1 MPSPR
6 VALIGAPILGALLG
20 ITGAFL
26 HASRTTFLG
35 ISWPWGLVLSFLMVV
50 TCVRAATVAARRRA
64 GGILL
69 TMGWLVP
76 TVISAVRSTDGDLG
90 LQANWRSTTY
100 LFATVIVASTLM
112 VLSPPKDVQR
122 LEF

>member
-26 HASRTTFLG
+26 HAGRTTFLG
-35 ISWPWGLVLSFLMVV
+35 ISWPWGLVLAFLMVV
-50 TCVRAATVAARRRA
+50 TSVRAATVAARRRA

-69 TMGWLVP
+69 TLGWLIP
-76 TVISAVRSTDGDLG
+76 TVISAIASGDGDLG

-112 VLSPPKDVQR
+112 VLSPPKDVQ
-122 LEF
+122 